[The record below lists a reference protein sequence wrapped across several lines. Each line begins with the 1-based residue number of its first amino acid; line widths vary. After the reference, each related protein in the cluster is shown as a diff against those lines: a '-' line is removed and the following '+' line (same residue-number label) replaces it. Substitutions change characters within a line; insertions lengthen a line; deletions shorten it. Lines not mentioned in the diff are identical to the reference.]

1 MTLITSRIPSPCQF
15 VNLSTGL
22 SPALIGIIG
31 IFAHR
36 SSEPPEQSYEGEQ
49 HASTPLMFGPKSSIW
64 TPSAS
69 ATVSG

>member
-1 MTLITSRIPSPCQF
+1 MTLITSRVPSPCQF

-22 SPALIGIIG
+22 SPALMG
-31 IFAHR
+31 IFAYR